1 MWDEWVYL
9 KVEYCDHVF
18 LFLGPEPIKFILPEL
33 CPM

>member
-1 MWDEWVYL
+1 MFL

-33 CPM
+33 CPF